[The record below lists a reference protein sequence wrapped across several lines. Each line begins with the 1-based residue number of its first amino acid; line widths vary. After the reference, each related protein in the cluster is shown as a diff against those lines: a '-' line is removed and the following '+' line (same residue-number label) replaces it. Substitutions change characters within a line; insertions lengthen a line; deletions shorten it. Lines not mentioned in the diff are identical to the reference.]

1 MATIGTKVTLTD
13 IQRRLD
19 PNDKIA
25 KLIEIMTDMNP
36 ILDDMVV
43 VEGNLPVGH
52 RTTTRTGLPT
62 PTWRKLNYGVQPT
75 KSTTAQVT
83 DSCGM
88 LEAYAEVD
96 KALADLNGNTSAFRL
111 SEDYAHLEGM
121 NQAMASTLFY
131 GDTTV
136 DPEKFVGLAP
146 RFDTP
151 STNVRQSGYNMING
165 GGTGDDNTSIWL
177 VVWGENTCHGIFP
190 KASKAGFTMED
201 KGQVTLEDA
210 NGGRYEGY
218 RTHYKWDL
226 GMTVRDWR
234 YVVRI
239 PNIDM
244 SNLITETGAADL
256 TKLMIRAIHRV
267 PNLNMGRPV
276 FYANRDVI
284 AMLDIQTL
292 HRSNAALTYKEIQG
306 KAVLDF
312 RGIPIRRTDGILST
326 EAAISF

>member
-306 KAVLDF
+306 KAILDF